1 MSCRKRLFRML
12 SKTNSLGEVAL
23 KSLKSYLTLFIALSL
38 VVGGAQVVALA
49 ASTTQL
55 EAQATNDL
63 IVELRLAAGLALADI
78 YAQTKS
84 MDQLETLAGDASRS
98 PYVRLGAATAL
109 SQMYVSGVTE
119 GTVTLDH
126 LLDVATNGA
135 TAELRGAAK
144 TALVDRLVGNF
155 AAADLAVGLDEATNA
170 ELADA
175 YATALI
181 VRLAVSLTSGS
192 PASILARTETVAGGG
207 TITVAG
213 VTLDGSDEAVQLAM
227 AREYLSGFYVQFGH
241 LVFDDLIGELT
252 DRAENGATAGIR
264 EAASIALETL
274 SLSGQSAS
282 AVEGVAADGASAEL
296 RAAAGRV
303 LARKLSVNPDREALI
318 FKITA
323 NTLVHPA
330 VAEAAAAA
338 LAKVL

>member
-1 MSCRKRLFRML
+1 MRLFRML
-12 SKTNSLGEVAL
+12 SKMNTLGEVAL

-38 VVGGAQVVALA
+38 VVAGGQIAALA

-63 IVELRLAAGLALADI
+63 IEELRLAAGLALADI
-78 YAQTKS
+78 YAATKS
-84 MDQLETLAGDASRS
+84 IDQLEALAGDTARS

-109 SQMYVSGVTE
+109 SQLYVSGVTDGE
-119 GTVTLDH
+119 VTLDH

-144 TALVDRLVGNF
+144 TALVDRLVGNNN
-155 AAADLAVGLDEATNA
+155 AAALAAGLEEASNA

-175 YATALI
+175 YATAMI

-207 TITVAG
+207 VITSGG
-213 VTLDGSDEAVQLAM
+213 VTVDGSNEAVQMAM

-241 LVFDDLIGELT
+241 LVFDDLVGELLE
-252 DRAENGATAGIR
+252 RAESGATAGMR

-274 SLSGQSAS
+274 YLSGLSAS
-282 AVEGVAADGASAEL
+282 AVEAVAADGASAEL

-303 LARKLSVNPDREALI
+303 LARKLSENPDREALI
-318 FKITA
+318 FKVTA
-323 NTLVHPA
+323 NTLVNPE
-330 VAEAAAAA
+330 VAKAAATA
-338 LAKVL
+338 LALVL